1 MYFKERK
8 RILFFGLPW
17 TFTVYS
23 ISEELV
29 NIKSGLLKTVEDDC
43 YLYKIQDVKLET
55 TLCEKMFKLG
65 TVICYTG
72 DTTHQTLKLCH
83 VKNAKEIK
91 NAILEFSEIE
101 RRKKRTLNTLDIG
114 NDEIDN

>member
-43 YLYKIQDVKLET
+43 
-55 TLCEKMFKLG
+55 
-65 TVICYTG
+65 
-72 DTTHQTLKLCH
+72 
-83 VKNAKEIK
+83 
-91 NAILEFSEIE
+91 
-101 RRKKRTLNTLDIG
+101 
-114 NDEIDN
+114 